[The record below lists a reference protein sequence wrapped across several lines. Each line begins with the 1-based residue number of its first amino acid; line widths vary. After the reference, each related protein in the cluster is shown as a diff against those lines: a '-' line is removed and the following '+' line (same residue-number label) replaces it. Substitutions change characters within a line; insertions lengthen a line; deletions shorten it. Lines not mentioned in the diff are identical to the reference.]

1 MTAGV
6 VGYNPEV
13 VLMLCTGN
21 ACRSPI
27 AAALLSRRL
36 AGPGETVTVRSAGTA
51 SQGCPP
57 PAEVVSVMAGYGIDL
72 ASHRS
77 RMVTSSE
84 LADADLVLGMARE
97 HVRHA
102 VVTVPDAWPR
112 AFTLRELVRQGERA
126 GPRLASEPL
135 PSWVARAHDGRQRA
149 HLLGNSP
156 DDDVA
161 DPMGGPPQVYAATA
175 AVLDTLVG
183 RLADLCWGPSSVAP
197 GPRTPATCV
206 YHCRLGLLPCASER

>member
-1 MTAGV
+1 MGCILMAAGA
-6 VGYNPEV
+6 GDGPAV

-36 AGPGETVTVRSAGTA
+36 AVLGEAVTVRSAGTA

-57 PAEVVSVMAGYGIDL
+57 PPEVVSVMAGYGIDL
-72 ASHRS
+72 APHRS
-77 RMVTSSE
+77 RMVTPSE
-84 LADADLVLGMARE
+84 LADAGLVLGMARE

-102 VVTVPDAWPR
+102 VVTAPGAWPR

-126 GPRLASEPL
+126 GPRLAGEPL
-135 PSWVARAHDGRQRA
+135 LNWVARAHDGRQRA
-149 HLLGNSP
+149 HLLGASP

-175 AVLDTLVG
+175 AVLDMLVS
-183 RLADLCWGPSSVAP
+183 RLADMCWGPSPVAP
-197 GPRTPATCV
+197 RAGTPWDL
-206 YHCRLGLLPCASER
+206 HP